1 MDELNNLFAKYIE
14 EGFYPGIQWQ
24 INIKNKVLSG
34 KVGFNNLESKIPIK
48 ENAIYRIWSMTKPV
62 IAVAAM
68 QLIEQNKINLNDPI
82 TKYLPEFSNLKVL
95 TNQNGPIQEVENLK
109 RIPTIKELFLHT
121 AGFSYNFL
129 ADPVGKEYDRTR
141 LFNSDFTSLEEEINI
156 LSKTPLLF
164 QPGTSWR
171 YSVSMDILAR
181 IIEVVEN
188 NSLQH
193 ILKEK
198 IFIPLK
204 MYETDFIISENESNR
219 VMQSYEY
226 DPINNKLTKL
236 ISDSQKIGNYAYPLH
251 EKNYA
256 RGGHGLFST
265 INDYAIFAKM
275 LHDGKTKDGQ
285 NIITENSLKL
295 MTTNAL
301 HSKHFPI
308 EISSI
313 GVVKDDNY
321 TNDLKAYGWGL
332 GFRTL
337 MNLKRNNNLGSIG
350 EFGWAGAAS
359 TYFLVDNTKQMT
371 AILMTQV
378 LFGNPNLK
386 NDFYKFIYSNLE

>member
-1 MDELNNLFAKYIE
+1 MKDLNDIIKPYIDN
-14 EGFYPGIQWQ
+14 GLYPGVQWQ
-24 INIKNKVLSG
+24 INIKNKKHSG
-34 KVGFNNLESKIPIK
+34 KLGYINLETKKHI
-48 ENAIYRIWSMTKPV
+48 EEDTIYRIWSMTKPIV
-62 IAVAAM
+62 AIAAM
-68 QLIEQNKINLNDPI
+68 QLVENNKIKLDDPI
-82 TKYLPEFSNLKVL
+82 TKYLPEFIDLKVIK
-95 TNQNGPIQEVENLK
+95 NEEGDINDVEELK
-109 RIPTIKELFLHT
+109 ITPTIKHLLLHT

-129 ADPVGKEYDRTR
+129 ADSVGRYYDNIN
-141 LFNSDFTSLEEEINI
+141 LFSSSSSSLEKEIN
-156 LSKTPLLF
+156 LLAKSPLLF
-164 QPGTSWR
+164 QPSTKWR
-171 YSVSMDILAR
+171 YSVSMDVLAR
-181 IIEVVEN
+181 IIEVVEEDN
-188 NSLQH
+188 LQN

-198 IFIPLK
+198 IFDPLHMYNTNFSIPEK
-204 MYETDFIISENESNR
+204 DSNK
-219 VMQSYEY
+219 VMQSYEF
-226 DPINNKLTKL
+226 DPLQKKLRQHNFNP
-236 ISDSQKIGNYAYPLH
+236 QKIGNYGYPLH

-359 TYFLVDNTKQMT
+359 TYFLVDNKKQMT

>member
-1 MDELNNLFAKYIE
+1 MDELNNLFLKYIE